1 MYCDVLHTQKASLCV
16 HKMECKNLDFMIT
29 KLLFKEKYILK
40 SPKNSSKTHLYLLNS
55 LFAFSQIQI

>member
-40 SPKNSSKTHLYLLNS
+40 SPKNSSVKRLIYTY
-55 LFAFSQIQI
+55 